1 MECQETDRQTDR
13 QTDKFYLAFARGG
26 EVCSQ
31 YSENENYT
39 YHVSS
44 GVMRCMRPVA
54 TPAKKNKT
62 KKQYTTGDALPDND
76 TLMTGVYPPL
86 SPDSLAA

>member
-1 MECQETDRQTDR
+1 MECQETDRQTDKYY
-13 QTDKFYLAFARGG
+13 QAFARGG

-54 TPAKKNKT
+54 TPAKKT
-62 KKQYTTGDALPDND
+62 KNN
-76 TLMTGVYPPL
+76 TLLVMHYQIMTR
-86 SPDSLAA
+86 